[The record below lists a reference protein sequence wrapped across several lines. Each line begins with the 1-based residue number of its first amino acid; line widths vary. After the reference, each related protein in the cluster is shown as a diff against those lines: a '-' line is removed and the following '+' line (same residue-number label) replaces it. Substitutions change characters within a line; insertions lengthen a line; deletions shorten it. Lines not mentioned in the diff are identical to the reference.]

1 MGSDA
6 GYSLQVSKMLKRAVY
21 IRKIGVTA
29 ASVVLNFTQ
38 DQNQPL
44 QRCRRFGFQYQ
55 GTTRCSKRQGDRA
68 GLAGMKKEIWLK
80 DHHLCG
86 ITSWW

>member
-6 GYSLQVSKMLKRAVY
+6 RYLLQVSELLERIVRNRKM
-21 IRKIGVTA
+21 GVIVV
-29 ASVVLNFTQ
+29 SVVLNFTQ

-44 QRCRRFGFQYQ
+44 QRCRRFGFQYL